1 VAAERLFIPADPV
14 FTSQL
19 AGCSVRMGAGQDG
32 LLALSSVQLPGG
44 GYKPILVIVITWTET
59 ELHAR
64 ELDPTAPGGW
74 RCWHAAGSLLTPMI
88 PLNQV
93 S

>member
-59 ELHAR
+59 ELVQMCGSSSRACSSVVSSWSAGGVQ
-64 ELDPTAPGGW
+64 LDQ
-74 RCWHAAGSLLTPMI
+74 RC
-88 PLNQV
+88 
-93 S
+93 